1 MIVTLPFASETSLIR
16 AAADHPEI
24 TLARMTTEDATI
36 IGTGLAEID
45 PWARLDFAGERFANF
60 LAAEGDGAFRFK
72 ILFGAERAGAVVVR
86 FPWLSGPYLNIL
98 GILPAFQRRG
108 VGALALTWL
117 ENESRRVAARS
128 IWLCVSS
135 FNVAARAF
143 YERHGYRVA
152 AQLDDLINDGK
163 NEMLM
168 RKKIVQT
175 AASL

>member
-45 PWARLDFAGERFANF
+45 PWTRLDFAGERFANF
-60 LAAEGDGAFRFK
+60 LAADGDGAFRFK

-98 GILPAFQRRG
+98 GILPAFSAPRSRC
-108 VGALALTWL
+108 ARTHLARKRVT
-117 ENESRRVAARS
+117 SVAARS

-135 FNVAARAF
+135 FNVGARAF
-143 YERHGYRVA
+143 YERNGYRVA

>member
-45 PWARLDFAGERFANF
+45 PWTRLDFAGERFANF
-60 LAAEGDGAFRFK
+60 LAADGDGAFRFK

-117 ENESRRVAARS
+117 ENESRRLRPEASGSACRHSMSVPEHSTSAMAIASPPSSMTSSMTARTR
-128 IWLCVSS
+128 C
-135 FNVAARAF
+135 
-143 YERHGYRVA
+143 
-152 AQLDDLINDGK
+152 
-163 NEMLM
+163 
-168 RKKIVQT
+168 
-175 AASL
+175 